1 MKAFLV
7 VGFMINLLASCVPN
21 VPVTPPDAALPG
33 TYRGSADP
41 ATSLAATPWQEIYD
55 DPVLRILI
63 AEALANNLS
72 VAAAYQTILAA
83 QANVEINHGK
93 QQLQVNG
100 EFEAPLTVS
109 AGTSPLTVVENG
121 RAQPEHTIFRPDL
134 GVGVSY
140 ELDVFGRLASATSA
154 ARAQL
159 LASVEGRNAISWQLV
174 ASVAGD
180 YFTLREL
187 DAELDI
193 SNQTLLAR
201 KQSLELVR
209 ARYTGGIASL
219 LDVRQAEESYFQV
232 SATIPQVQR
241 SIGQTEDAISALTGG
256 YPHDILRGFP
266 LETQVKLP
274 VLPSTGIPS
283 ELLRRRPDILQAE
296 ATLAAASANVD
307 VARKLLYPQI
317 TLTAE
322 AGAGYTAINSI
333 FYGPEGLLSV
343 IPKVIAPIFN
353 GGAIKANIRLTQA
366 QRQQAAIS
374 YLQAVQTAMVNVAD
388 AVTSYDHLRDA
399 VTQSDLRAAA
409 ALDSTRLANLRYE
422 GGVSSYS
429 EVLDAQTRSYQDEIS
444 AVQAQ
449 LNVRLALV
457 QLYLA
462 LGGGW
467 SSGAN

>member
-1 MKAFLV
+1 
-7 VGFMINLLASCVPN
+7 
-21 VPVTPPDAALPG
+21 
-33 TYRGSADP
+33 
-41 ATSLAATPWQEIYD
+41 
-55 DPVLRILI
+55 
-63 AEALANNLS
+63 
-72 VAAAYQTILAA
+72 
-83 QANVEINHGK
+83 
-93 QQLQVNG
+93 
-100 EFEAPLTVS
+100 
-109 AGTSPLTVVENG
+109 
-121 RAQPEHTIFRPDL
+121 
-134 GVGVSY
+134 
-140 ELDVFGRLASATSA
+140 
-154 ARAQL
+154 
-159 LASVEGRNAISWQLV
+159 
-174 ASVAGD
+174 
-180 YFTLREL
+180 
-187 DAELDI
+187 
-193 SNQTLLAR
+193 
-201 KQSLELVR
+201 
-209 ARYTGGIASL
+209 
-219 LDVRQAEESYFQV
+219 V

>member
-1 MKAFLV
+1 M
-7 VGFMINLLASCVPN
+7 
-21 VPVTPPDAALPG
+21 
-33 TYRGSADP
+33 
-41 ATSLAATPWQEIYD
+41 
-55 DPVLRILI
+55 
-63 AEALANNLS
+63 
-72 VAAAYQTILAA
+72 
-83 QANVEINHGK
+83 
-93 QQLQVNG
+93 
-100 EFEAPLTVS
+100 
-109 AGTSPLTVVENG
+109 
-121 RAQPEHTIFRPDL
+121 
-134 GVGVSY
+134 
-140 ELDVFGRLASATSA
+140 FGRLASATSA

-193 SNQTLLAR
+193 SNKTLLAR

-256 YPHDILRGFP
+256 YPHDILRGLP

-317 TLTAE
+317 TLAAE

-343 IPKVIAPIFN
+343 IPKVVAPIFN

-374 YLQAVQTAMVNVAD
+374 YLQTVQTAMVNVAD

-444 AVQAQ
+444 AIQAQ

-467 SSGAN
+467 NPSAS